1 MPNTEAGS
9 QRLDKWLWHA
19 RLGRTRSLAAQL
31 VSNGKIRV
39 NRERVTKPAYSLKL
53 GDVITAA
60 LGGRVLVL
68 KVAGFADRRGPAT
81 EARELYTNLT
91 PGPDGGDTTGATLDA
106 GDDTTAP

>member
-1 MPNTEAGS
+1 MANNGTGT

-19 RLGRTRSLAAQL
+19 RIGRTRSLSAQL

-39 NRERVTKPAYSLKL
+39 NRERVTKPAYAVKL

-68 KVAGFADRRGPAT
+68 KVEGFAEQRGSAT
-81 EARELYTNLT
+81 EVRWLYTNLT
-91 PGPDGGDTTGATLDA
+91 PGNADA
-106 GDDTTAP
+106 ASDSEDDAAAP

>member
-1 MPNTEAGS
+1 MPNTETGT

-19 RLGRTRSLAAQL
+19 RIGRTRSLAAQL

-39 NRERVTKPAYSLKL
+39 NRERVTKPAHAVKQ

-68 KVAGFADRRGPAT
+68 KVEGFADHRGPAT
-81 EARELYTNLT
+81 EARGLYTNLT
-91 PGPDGGDTTGATLDA
+91 PGANGGDSVMSE
-106 GDDTTAP
+106 DDTPPPQGV